1 MADSRHCVFCNFYYF
16 CPQKRK
22 KGSRMS
28 RIRKENCKFAPLF
41 IGMTSI
47 LKEAYSAYFRV
58 DESRHSPTKSGIRPN
73 ALPKYWMYITYIPLL
88 GREPFSYPISGC
100 REPVNW
106 MSLKRAHAFF
116 VIDISFE
123 YGCK

>member
-1 MADSRHCVFCNFYYF
+1 MSGIRTK
-16 CPQKRK
+16 KR
-22 KGSRMS
+22 
-28 RIRKENCKFAPLF
+28 KFAPLF